1 MGNFFSR
8 VLPSSGPYTLF
19 TGITGPDGKLTEQ
32 RHYNGLVSHEALEKQ
47 IQDLSTRPLNVFYA
61 VGSYA
66 GPNRK
71 DPIAKRVV
79 FLDLDGKDFDGSI
92 PNALR
97 ALTRFVD
104 ATGLPPPSIYV
115 HSGRGVHVYWCLD
128 RDVPV
133 AEWEAVADA
142 LKAKCKELEFPADP
156 SATADPARVLRV
168 PGTLNRKGATPLP
181 CRVLSDNGS
190 TYPLERISQQLGI
203 KPLAGSKAK
212 LAALAKNDDLYT
224 KPQYKD
230 LKADDVRAMLESI
243 DLPQLNSRDD
253 WITIL
258 CGIQDWGKKSEESWE
273 IFHEWCKTQPG
284 YSDVG
289 TVRREWDSFSPGGGV
304 TVGTLVKRALDAG
317 YVPPGTPEPVAP
329 ASLSEQLDAT
339 PSVGDDEPRVERGVT
354 ADPLMISAQHA
365 VNQLGK
371 VRFDRD
377 TAVQFLANE
386 FVLVT
391 EQEGIYYSMTTR
403 QALTTRVIDDLLT
416 RYMPINSNG
425 VPLEASKIM
434 RRFGVRH
441 SVQALGFHP
450 AAGSIFDEGGKAYV
464 NQYTPPEDFLPATVA
479 ETALLDDFWKYMFP
493 TKEDQPFSDYLK
505 QVFAHLVLHPEVKI
519 DSAPL
524 IISPEFGTGKTTL
537 AYEIPR
543 RLVGESNSQMVGNKT
558 LQGAYSS
565 YINGRKFLHF
575 DEIHINGRWD
585 SDATANAL
593 KSLVAGST
601 VEVHPKFMS
610 PFNIRNRLW
619 ISATSNYEDAMSL
632 PNEGERRWA
641 VYAHAPT
648 RVWTSKSQ
656 KDAYFAALYKWLN
669 SARAAGVLRWY
680 FAQVSLTG
688 FNPSS
693 PPPLT
698 QAKIRMVGK
707 SQIKEVRIIQ
717 DATQYGEAPF
727 DRDLVT
733 NAAAKQYLHAQTSKT
748 YSDYEVREFLRR
760 ALPDAVH
767 LPQLRVGS
775 AHARPL
781 CWRNKTKWM
790 DPACDKDEIKKELTA

>member
-1 MGNFFSR
+1 MSFFAR
-8 VLPSSGPYTLF
+8 VLPASGLFTLF
-19 TGITGPDGKLTEQ
+19 TGITGPDGKLAEQ

-47 IQDLSTRPLNVFYA
+47 IQDLSTRPLNVFFA
-61 VGSYA
+61 MGSYA
-66 GPNRK
+66 GNNRK
-71 DPIAKRVV
+71 DPVAKRAL
-79 FLDLDGKDFDGSI
+79 FLDLDGKDFNGSI
-92 PNALR
+92 PDALR
-97 ALTRFVD
+97 ALTTFVR

-128 RDVPV
+128 RDVPITEWKPV
-133 AEWEAVADA
+133 AEA
-142 LKAKCKELEFPADP
+142 LKAKCAELDFPADP
-156 SATADPARVLRV
+156 SATADPARVLRA
-168 PGTLNRKGATPLP
+168 PGTLNRKGTTPLP
-181 CRVLSDNGS
+181 CHVMADNGS
-190 TYPLERISQQLGI
+190 VYPLERIANQLGAAA
-203 KPLAGSKAK
+203 LTGAKAK
-212 LAALAKNDDLYT
+212 LASLAKNDDLYT

-230 LKADDVRAMLESI
+230 LKANDIRAMLDVI
-243 DLPQLNSRDD
+243 DLPQLNHRDE
-253 WITIL
+253 WTTIL
-258 CGIQDWGKKSEESWE
+258 CGVQDWGKKSEESWE
-273 IFHEWCKTQPG
+273 IFHDWCKTQPG
-284 YSDVG
+284 YSSPGV
-289 TVRREWDSFSPGGGV
+289 VRKEWDSFNPGGGV

-329 ASLSEQLDAT
+329 ASLAEQVESS

-365 VNQLGK
+365 VNGLGK

-425 VPLEASKIM
+425 VPVEASKIM

-450 AAGSIFDEGGKAYV
+450 AAGGLYDEGGKAYV
-464 NQYTPPEDFLPATVA
+464 NQYTPPDELLTG
-479 ETALLDDFWKYMFP
+479 TANEIGLLDDFWTYMFP
-493 TKEDQPFSDYLK
+493 TKDDQEFGDYMK

-543 RLVGESNSQMVGNKT
+543 RLVGETNTQMVGNKT
-558 LQGAYSS
+558 LRGAYSS
-565 YINGRKFLHF
+565 YINGKKFLHF

-585 SDATANAL
+585 SDDTANAL

-632 PNEGERRWA
+632 PSEGERRWA

-648 RVWTSKSQ
+648 RVWSKAQ
-656 KDAYFAALYKWLN
+656 KDQYFAAIYRWLN
-669 SARAAGVLRWY
+669 GPRSAGVLRWY
-680 FAQVSLTG
+680 FAATPLTG

-693 PPPLT
+693 SPPLT
-698 QAKIRMVGK
+698 KAKIRMVGK
-707 SQIKEVRIIQ
+707 SQIREVRIIQ
-717 DATQYGEAPF
+717 DAAQYGESPF
-727 DRDLVT
+727 DKDIVSNEKTR
-733 NAAAKQYLHAQTSKT
+733 QYLHSETGKV
-748 YSDYEVREFLRR
+748 YSIYETREFLRR
-760 ALPDAVH
+760 ALPESVH
-767 LPQLRVGS
+767 LPQQRIGKERE
-775 AHARPL
+775 RPVV
-781 CWRNKTKWM
+781 WRNKQKWLSP
-790 DPACDKDEIKKELTA
+790 DVSKDDIKKELTS

>member
-1 MGNFFSR
+1 MSFFAR
-8 VLPSSGPYTLF
+8 VLPARGPYTLF

-47 IQDLSTRPLNVFYA
+47 IQELSTRPLNVFFA

-71 DPIAKRVV
+71 DPVAKRAV
-79 FLDLDGKDFDGSI
+79 FLDLDGKDFNGSI
-92 PNALR
+92 SDALR
-97 ALTRFVD
+97 ALTTFVK

-133 AEWEAVADA
+133 EEWKAVAEA
-142 LKAKCKELEFPADP
+142 LKSKCKELEFPADP
-156 SATADPARVLRV
+156 SATADPARVLRA
-168 PGTLNRKGATPLP
+168 PGTLNRKGATPIP
-181 CRVLSDNGS
+181 CRVLSDNGA
-190 TYPLERISQQLGI
+190 TYPLERISAQLGAA
-203 KPLAGSKAK
+203 PLTGAKAK

-230 LKADDVRAMLESI
+230 LKADDVRAMLEVI
-243 DLPQLNSRDD
+243 DLPQLNNRDD

-258 CGIQDWGKKSEESWE
+258 CGVQDWGKKSEESWE

-284 YSDVG
+284 YSSPSV
-289 TVRREWDSFSPGGGV
+289 VRKEWDSFNPGGGV
-304 TVGTLVKRALDAG
+304 TVGTLVKRALEAG

-329 ASLSEQLDAT
+329 ASLSEQVEGAI
-339 PSVGDDEPRVERGVT
+339 SVGDDEPRVERGVT

-377 TAVQFLANE
+377 TAVQFLASE

-416 RYMPINSNG
+416 RYMPVNSNG
-425 VPLEASKIM
+425 VPVEASKIM

-450 AAGSIFDEGGKAYV
+450 AAGSLFDEGGKAYV
-464 NQYTPPEDFLPATVA
+464 NQYTPPEDFLVATSA

-493 TKEDQPFSDYLK
+493 TPDDQAFGDYMK

-543 RLVGESNSQMVGNKT
+543 RLVGESNTQMVGNKT
-558 LQGAYSS
+558 LRGAYSS
-565 YINGRKFLHF
+565 YINGKKFLHF

-585 SDATANAL
+585 SDDTANAL

-632 PNEGERRWA
+632 PSEGERRWA

-648 RVWTSKSQ
+648 RVWSKPQ
-656 KDAYFAALYKWLN
+656 KDQYFAAFYRWLN
-669 SARAAGVLRWY
+669 SPRAAGVLRWH
-680 FAQVSLTG
+680 FAQVSLSG

-698 QAKIRMVGK
+698 KAKIRMVGK
-707 SQIKEVRIIQ
+707 SQIREVRVIQ
-717 DATQYGEAPF
+717 DAVAHSEPPF
-727 DRDLVT
+727 DRDLIT
-733 NAAAKQYLHAQTSKT
+733 NDKVRQYLHAETGKT
-748 YSDYEVREFLRR
+748 YSSEEVRDYVRR
-760 ALPDAVH
+760 ALPEAVH
-767 LPQLRVGS
+767 MPQVRVGQER
-775 AHARPL
+775 ARPV
-781 CWRNKTKWM
+781 CWRNKQKWM
-790 DPACDKDEIKKELTA
+790 DPSLNKDEIKKELTS

>member
-1 MGNFFSR
+1 MSFFAR
-8 VLPSSGPYTLF
+8 VLPASGPYTLF
-19 TGITGPDGKLTEQ
+19 TGITGPDGKLAEQ

-47 IQDLSTRPLNVFYA
+47 IQELSTRPLNVFFA
-61 VGSYA
+61 MGSYA
-66 GPNRK
+66 GDNRA
-71 DPIAKRVV
+71 DPIAKRAI
-79 FLDLDGKDFDGSI
+79 FLDLDGKDFEGSI

-97 ALTRFVD
+97 ALTTFVKT
-104 ATGLPPPSIYV
+104 TGLPPPSIYV
-115 HSGRGVHVYWCLD
+115 HSGRGVHCYWCLD
-128 RDVPV
+128 RDVPAAEWKPV
-133 AEWEAVADA
+133 AEA

-156 SATADPARVLRV
+156 SATADLARVLRA

-181 CRVLSDNGS
+181 CHIIEDNGR
-190 TYPLERISQQLGI
+190 TYPLERISAQLGVAA
-203 KPLAGSKAK
+203 LAGAKAK

-230 LKADDVRAMLESI
+230 LKADDVRAMLGSVH
-243 DLPQLNSRDD
+243 LPPINNRDD
-253 WITIL
+253 WITVL
-258 CGIQDWGKKSEESWE
+258 CACQDWGKKSEESWE
-273 IFHEWCKTQPG
+273 IFHEWCQTQPG
-284 YSDVG
+284 YSSPGV
-289 TVRREWDSFSPGGGV
+289 VRREWDSFSPGGGI
-304 TVGTLVKRALDAG
+304 TVGTLVKFALDAG

-329 ASLSEQLDAT
+329 ASLSEQVETA

-354 ADPLMISAQHA
+354 ADPLMIAAQHT

-416 RYMPINSNG
+416 RYMPVSSNG
-425 VPLEASKIM
+425 VPVEASKVM

-450 AAGSIFDEGGKAYV
+450 AAGSLYDEGGKAYV
-464 NQYTPPEDFLPATVA
+464 NQYTPPEDLLPATA
-479 ETALLDDFWKYMFP
+479 TESALLDDFWKYMFP
-493 TKEDQPFSDYLK
+493 THEDQAFSDYLK

-543 RLVGESNSQMVGNKT
+543 RLVGESNTQMVGNKT
-558 LQGAYSS
+558 LRGAYSS
-565 YINGRKFLHF
+565 YINGKKFLHF

-585 SDATANAL
+585 SDDTANAL

-632 PNEGERRWA
+632 PSEGERRWG
-641 VYAHAPT
+641 VYAHAPI
-648 RVWTSKSQ
+648 RVWTSKAQ
-656 KDAYFAALYKWLN
+656 KDAYFAGLYKWLN

-680 FAQVSLTG
+680 FAQVNLNG
-688 FNPSS
+688 FNPAA

-698 QAKIRMVGK
+698 AAKIRMVSK
-707 SQIKEVRIIQ
+707 SQTKEVRIIN
-717 DATQYGEAPF
+717 DACQYGEPPF

-733 NAAAKQYLHAQTSKT
+733 ADMVKQYLHSETGKT
-748 YSDYEVREFLRR
+748 YASEEIRGFLRR
-760 ALPDAVH
+760 ALPEAVQMH
-767 LPQLRVGS
+767 QIRVGAKS
-775 AHARPL
+775 PRPI
-781 CWRNKTKWM
+781 CWRNKQKWM
-790 DPACDKDEIKKELTA
+790 NPDLDKAEIKKELTP